1 MLVTSGW
8 YMQKKKTNNSLD
20 TAFIPFTKINPKWVI
35 DFDVKHKTIKFLEDN
50 IRESPEISS
59 CVQWLGF
66 RALNAGDTN
75 SVLCLGTKIPHTAWC
90 GKEKKNPN
98 DVEFSDVKEI
108 IDKRDFIKMKISAL
122 Q

>member
-1 MLVTSGW
+1 
-8 YMQKKKTNNSLD
+8 MQKKKTKKTNLD

-35 DFDVKHKTIKFLEDN
+35 DFDLKHKTIKFLEDN
-50 IRESPEISS
+50 IRESPGISS
-59 CVQWLGF
+59 WVQWLGF

-75 SVLCLGTKIPHTAWC
+75 SVLCLGTKIPHTAQC

-108 IDKRDFIKMKISAL
+108 IDKLDFIKMKISAL